1 MWIYNTTLLNQDP
14 FLFNITFSKHSDVAS
29 KYLISKPCL
38 RWKCALS
45 LQFRRK
51 NRALRSTSVSRL
63 ERNFWCTSF
72 SVLKTRIYNFEHLM
86 RSSIS
91 PDISNIA
98 FLYIWFQLMSGYA
111 KMIFF
116 WYICKIW
123 TSAELI
129 VGSIVY
135 IYFINYR
142 SIKTLISISF
152 CGLLTKKISCAR
164 KHAKCATC
172 TTDVIMCTRIK
183 RCS

>member
-14 FLFNITFSKHSDVAS
+14 FLFNITCSNHSDVAS
-29 KYLISKPCL
+29 KYLILKPCL

-51 NRALRSTSVSRL
+51 NRALRSTSVSHL
-63 ERNFWCTSF
+63 ERNFWRTSF

-111 KMIFF
+111 IL
-116 WYICKIW
+116 ICFEISKEYSPNHFITNKIMK
-123 TSAELI
+123 S
-129 VGSIVY
+129 
-135 IYFINYR
+135 
-142 SIKTLISISF
+142 LISISF
-152 CGLLTKKISCAR
+152 SVLC
-164 KHAKCATC
+164 
-172 TTDVIMCTRIK
+172 
-183 RCS
+183 